1 MLQGRIEVLTIC
13 VIHNHVISLQ
23 SNRHKYLI
31 VITEEMETSIRV
43 ISKEKDSITFEMVKY
58 DNTILRPVVEEL
70 LKDEQV
76 AEAKYFIKHPIID
89 NPQIYVKVKTGK
101 PQAAVKRSINKLRKT
116 YENMAADL
124 VKEKKKIEE
133 KR

>member
-1 MLQGRIEVLTIC
+1 
-13 VIHNHVISLQ
+13 
-23 SNRHKYLI
+23 
-31 VITEEMETSIRV
+31 METSIKV

-124 VKEKKKIEE
+124 VREKKKIEE

>member
-1 MLQGRIEVLTIC
+1 
-13 VIHNHVISLQ
+13 
-23 SNRHKYLI
+23 
-31 VITEEMETSIRV
+31 METSIRV

-101 PQAAVKRSINKLRKT
+101 PQAEEIWGFRHAFKLPA
-116 YENMAADL
+116 E
-124 VKEKKKIEE
+124 
-133 KR
+133 